1 MALPVRKG
9 YTGNGVQTTLIT
21 TTLND
26 TDTSTVFTV
35 ATSTLNWPVDD
46 FYIVMDPGTSKE
58 EKMFVTSVSG
68 ATITATRGVDNTA
81 KKTHSGGA
89 VVYPVFAATEADEA
103 NKIASAMT
111 TKGDLIATDGSD
123 ITRLPVGT
131 TNTHVLQVDSTAT
144 NGFKWGQVIAG
155 GIASDAVTTAKILD
169 LNVTEGK
176 IADGAVTSAKIASK
190 TIVEADVATALL
202 KLVCP
207 VGTISAYPGATAPT
221 GWLLC
226 TGVSTTGYTELIAL
240 VGATTPDLQGK
251 VLVGK
256 GAAPF
261 DGALLSSFG
270 STTSTAP
277 HTHSDG
283 TLATASASAN
293 ITLNGG
299 NHSHTGT
306 TNADGN
312 HQHKVN
318 TSSTP
323 NTTAHQHSISDRLAL
338 GASTQNALQ
347 NTFDVNNDFSNHQH
361 GITTNAADTG
371 HSLSDATHSHDVTGS
386 TGASSAA
393 ATHGNVQPS
402 TIINYIIKHD
412 YA

>member
-1 MALPVRKG
+1 MALPIRKG
-9 YTGNGVQTTLIT
+9 YTGNGIQTTLLSAS
-21 TTLND
+21 LND
-26 TDTSTVFTV
+26 ADTSTIFDV
-35 ATSTLNWPVDD
+35 ATSTLNWPADD

-58 EKMFVTSVSG
+58 EKMFVTSVSS
-68 ATITATRGVDNTA
+68 ATITATRGVDNTT
-81 KKTHSGGA
+81 KKTHVAGA
-89 VVYPVFAATEADEA
+89 VVYPVFAAAEADEA
-103 NKIASAMT
+103 NQIASAMT
-111 TKGDLIATDGSD
+111 TKGDLIATNGSA
-123 ITRLPVGT
+123 INRLAIG
-131 TNTHVLQVDSTAT
+131 TNTHVLQADSTAT

-155 GIASDAVTTAKILD
+155 GIATDAVTEAKIQ
-169 LNVTEGK
+169 
-176 IADGAVTSAKIASK
+176 DGAVTSAKIAAN
-190 TIVEADVATALL
+190 TIVQADVATALL

-240 VGATTPDLQGK
+240 VGATTPNLQGK

-283 TLATASASAN
+283 TLATASAAAN

-299 NHSHTGT
+299 SHSHTGST
-306 TNADGN
+306 ADAG
-312 HQHKVN
+312 
-318 TSSTP
+318 
-323 NTTAHQHSISDRLAL
+323 AHSHSINSSKTVLTSAAHFHNVDDRLAH
-338 GASTQNALQ
+338 GPSLQ
-347 NTFDVNNDFSNHQH
+347 DATLTFQSNNNSVDHSHSVTVDS
-361 GITTNAADTG
+361 GGTG
-371 HSLSDATHSHDVTGS
+371 HTLSDANHSHDVTGS

-393 ATHGNVQPS
+393 DTHGNVQPS

-412 YA
+412 Y